1 MDNGMAYRLN
11 GIRYQKDFNIDGIEI
26 RNVLDKKVVSIDELD
41 ELIQRG
47 EVLGCEVLR
56 DEKGESHIL
65 STDETLKDLPVIY
78 SDNKFKAD
86 ELKAVAVLIQN
97 NEPYGYRLEYSGG
110 FLNYSLDVVWELA
123 RRGCISNMSA
133 KYDVDS
139 KVIVGKGDCRL
150 WELATIIKS

>member
-1 MDNGMAYRLN
+1 
-11 GIRYQKDFNIDGIEI
+11 
-26 RNVLDKKVVSIDELD
+26 
-41 ELIQRG
+41 
-47 EVLGCEVLR
+47 VLR